1 MPQRIIKVTEK
12 YESMIVVVL
21 LVMLMVVIVLGTLGL
36 LTLIVLT
43 LEEKLRTTDLSD
55 MKFTM
60 PLLHEVF
67 SGFLMILIG
76 LELMKTIVMY
86 LEKHVVH
93 VEVVLSV
100 ALIAIA
106 RHIIE
111 LDLKTVP
118 PLSLIGAG
126 VIVTALA
133 VGYYYFKKAGSGFE
147 SSPPLKSGD
156 LDQITGRS

>member
-1 MPQRIIKVTEK
+1 MPQRILKVTEK
-12 YESMIVVVL
+12 YESIIVVVL

-86 LEKHVVH
+86 LEEHVVH

-111 LDLKTVP
+111 LDLRTIP
-118 PLSLIGAG
+118 SLSLIGTG
-126 VIVTALA
+126 VVVIALA
-133 VGYYYFKKAGSGFE
+133 VGYYYFRKAGASDL
-147 SSPPLKSGD
+147 PLTGARKD
-156 LDQITGRS
+156 KDQVT